1 MSNNLKLKPVGSN
14 FSLKEHIYDVLKDA
28 ISNVN
33 IYEADANLKW
43 MSAPWPTSL
52 AFHARPCARR

>member
-1 MSNNLKLKPVGSN
+1 MKRACARINAVWNSGMSNNLKLKPVGSN

-33 IYEADANLKW
+33 IYDSGRQPEDG
-43 MSAPWPTSL
+43 
-52 AFHARPCARR
+52 